1 MTTYFSE
8 MDSPVGRLL
17 LQGDGQFLTGLHM
30 PLHKWWDGLEADW
43 QRSDEALATAR
54 LQLAEYFAGGRQEFD
69 VPLRFVGT
77 PYQQQVWR
85 ELQNIPFGQ
94 TITYAELAR
103 RVGQPTAARAVGH
116 ANSRNP
122 ISIIVPCHRVIGV
135 NGKLTGYAGGL
146 DRKEWLLAWERGA
159 VPAAQLE
166 LFSAAT

>member
-8 MDSPVGRLL
+8 MDSPVGCLL

-43 QRSDEALATAR
+43 ERSDEAFAMAR
-54 LQLAEYFAGGRQEFD
+54 AQLAEYFAGERQEFD
-69 VPLRFVGT
+69 VPLRLVGT
-77 PYQQQVWR
+77 PYQQRVWQ

-122 ISIIVPCHRVIGV
+122 VSIIVPCHRVIGV

-146 DRKEWLLAWERGA
+146 DRKEWLLAWERGV
-159 VPAAQLE
+159 VPVAQRE
-166 LFSAAT
+166 LFAVV

>member
-8 MDSPVGRLL
+8 MESPVGRLL

-30 PLHKWWDGLEADW
+30 PLHKHWDGPEADW
-43 QRSDEALATAR
+43 ERSDEALAIVR
-54 LQLAEYFAGGRQEFD
+54 SQLAEYFAGDRQEFD
-69 VPLRFVGT
+69 VPLRFIGT
-77 PYQQQVWR
+77 SYQQRVWS
-85 ELQNIPFGQ
+85 ELQNISFGQ

-116 ANSRNP
+116 ANARNP

-146 DRKEWLLAWERGA
+146 DRKEWLLAWERAA
-159 VPAAQLE
+159 VPAAQRE
-166 LFSAAT
+166 LFAAVT